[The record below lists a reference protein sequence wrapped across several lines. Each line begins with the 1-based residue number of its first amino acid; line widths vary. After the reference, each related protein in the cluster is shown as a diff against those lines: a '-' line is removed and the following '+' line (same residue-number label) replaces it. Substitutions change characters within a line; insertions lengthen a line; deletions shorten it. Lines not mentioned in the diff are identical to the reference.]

1 MHPSIATGHFEV
13 EDFASTIL
21 DFLSARVLEFSPP
34 TGRFEVED
42 FAVHI
47 PFFKGI
53 TKNPKPQSPPR
64 VETISALVNRA
75 SGVSRVMFGTCLPVR
90 VCFFVPKAA
99 SSLAQA
105 FFFTESYDPVGS
117 YL

>member
-42 FAVHI
+42 FAVHVQQL
-47 PFFKGI
+47 PSEWPKG
-53 TKNPKPQSPPR
+53 
-64 VETISALVNRA
+64 
-75 SGVSRVMFGTCLPVR
+75 
-90 VCFFVPKAA
+90 
-99 SSLAQA
+99 
-105 FFFTESYDPVGS
+105 
-117 YL
+117 

>member
-1 MHPSIATGHFEV
+1 MASPSAPGQFCV
-13 EDFASTIL
+13 LGFV
-21 DFLSARVLEFSPP
+21 FCVLSQLPNPCVDS
-34 TGRFEVED
+34 
-42 FAVHI
+42 
-47 PFFKGI
+47 FFKGI
-53 TKNPKPQSPPR
+53 TKNPKPQPPLR

-75 SGVSRVMFGTCLPVR
+75 SGVSRVIFGTCLPVR